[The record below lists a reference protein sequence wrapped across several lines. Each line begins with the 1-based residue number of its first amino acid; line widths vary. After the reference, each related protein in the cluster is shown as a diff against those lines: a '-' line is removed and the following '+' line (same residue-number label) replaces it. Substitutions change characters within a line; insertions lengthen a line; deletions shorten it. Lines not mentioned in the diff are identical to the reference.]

1 MLTELGHCVKGP
13 LKPPVSPSTLV
24 SGQNKLKASL
34 LHLEFP
40 LTVQCKHREAQEK
53 KCQPA
58 LNKPARRAGDKEQAG
73 GWWGLW
79 LEGLKDL
86 NRI

>member
-1 MLTELGHCVKGP
+1 MGAAAKC
-13 LKPPVSPSTLV
+13 PPPTLV
-24 SGQNKLKASL
+24 SGQSKLKASL
-34 LHLEFP
+34 LHLEFL
-40 LTVQCKHREAQEK
+40 LTAQCKHREAQE

-58 LNKPARRAGDKEQAG
+58 LNKPARQAGDKEQAG
-73 GWWGLW
+73 GRRGLW